1 MTRSLTKN
9 QFTRRRAILARLRAG
24 HIETAARLRSYLKNK
39 GIFVT
44 VNTVLRD
51 LHAMKDI
58 SGTVRV
64 ADLPENS
71 LLWEQA

>member
-1 MTRSLTKN
+1 MTKD
-9 QFTRRRAILARLRAG
+9 QFTRRCAILARLRSG
-24 HIETAARLRSYLKNK
+24 HIETAARLRSYLVSK

-44 VNTVLRD
+44 QDTVLRD

-64 ADLPENS
+64 CWGRPDNS
-71 LLWEQA
+71 ILWEQV